1 MGLVRPSMVM
11 VPSRPPHPCKESSYV
26 LEGEGEKE
34 DKEEKECFMWNLFH
48 SFGVQKLFFSS
59 KNQLDGDYFF
69 FRRITEV
76 SHWKGK
82 M

>member
-34 DKEEKECFMWNLFH
+34 DKEEGKTSEGKRKGDMIICQQWGFPRKSVGKE
-48 SFGVQKLFFSS
+48 SAYSA
-59 KNQLDGDYFF
+59 GDPGS
-69 FRRITEV
+69 IPG
-76 SHWKGK
+76 S
-82 M
+82 